1 MKLPIILVGVILF
14 VVISSL
20 SFFSGLVYVSPTKL
34 GVITAKF
41 GNAKAPGKVL
51 ASEGEIGIRE
61 NILGAGYHW
70 VTPFMYEVKKYPVTI
85 VPANKV
91 GVVTAKFGKK
101 ITGDRYLANDDEI
114 GIRKNV
120 LGPGTYRLNPFGY
133 TVSMVNQTY
142 ISAGHVGV
150 LINSQK
156 GGVEQSRVLPAGVHF
171 INPKRY
177 KVEVVPVGL
186 NEYTLS
192 TKQEVKITDAMLR
205 GEEERSVQHFTN
217 KSTLTGG
224 EMLFPSKDGFNAGID
239 VTVLWELDPKRA
251 ISAVTKYG
259 NVTQLHDRVINPMLN
274 SSARNE
280 GSKYTAKA
288 LIQGDTR
295 AKFQETFTET
305 LSDYTKNAPLEIV
318 AALPRK
324 IYVPV
329 KIQLPIMQAQLKR
342 EEMLTNREI
351 EETSKVEAKLEEQ
364 KKLVKQEIEQVRA
377 DTKVMV
383 LSIRAETEKE
393 VGEFEAETRLKTLKI
408 DLETQKIKTQIIDI
422 LSKAKAE
429 VIRIRGSKE
438 SEIKKMYV
446 DAFGG
451 VEHYNSYIF
460 ATEALP
466 QNKLPI
472 QIIHSG
478 EGTFW
483 TDLKMTDKPNLKML
497 NQLNLIKKSLNK

>member
-1 MKLPIILVGVILF
+1 MKLIPVIIIVVVLLF
-14 VVISSL
+14 STL
-20 SFFSGLVYVSPTKL
+20 GFFSGLVYISPSKL

-41 GNAKAPGKVL
+41 GSSKAPGKVL

-70 VTPFMYEVKKYPVTI
+70 IAPFMYEVKRYPVVV
-85 VPANKV
+85 VPANKI
-91 GVVTAKFGKK
+91 GVITAKFGKK
-101 ITGDRYLANDDEI
+101 IKGDRYLALENEI
-114 GIRKNV
+114 GIRKRV

-133 TVSMVNQTY
+133 TISLENQTY
-142 ISAGHVGV
+142 ISAGNVGV

-156 GGVEQSRVLPAGVHF
+156 GGVEQNKVLPAGIHF
-171 INPKRY
+171 INPKEY
-177 KVEVVPVGL
+177 KVEIVPIGL

-192 TKQEVKITDAMLR
+192 SKKVVRITDAMLR
-205 GEEERSVQHFTN
+205 DEESPVEYSN
-217 KSTLTGG
+217 KNIITGG

-259 NVTQLHDRVINPMLN
+259 NVTELHDRVINPMLN
-274 SSARNE
+274 SAARNE

-295 AKFQETFTET
+295 TKFQETFTKT
-305 LSDYTKNAPLEIV
+305 LSEYTKNAPLKIV

-329 KIQLPIMQAQLKR
+329 KIQLPIMQAQLKQ

-351 EETSKVEAKLEEQ
+351 EETSKIEAKLEEQ
-364 KKLVKQEIEQVRA
+364 KKYVKQEIEQVKA
-377 DTKVMV
+377 DTKVLV

-393 VGEFEAETRLKTLKI
+393 VGEYEAATRLQTLRI
-408 DLETQKIKTQIIDI
+408 DLETQKIKTRIIDI
-422 LSKAKAE
+422 LSTAKAD
-429 VIRIRGSKE
+429 VIRIRGQKE
-438 SEIKKMYV
+438 AEVKKLYI

-466 QNKLPI
+466 KDKLPI

-483 TDLKMTDKPNLKML
+483 TDLKMTDKSQLKIL
-497 NQLNLIKKSLNK
+497 SDFNRIKKAMQLRK